1 MDFTY
6 SPAETE
12 FRLALRSWLR
22 DALPAGWGET
32 VFEPEDEDERAKFRL
47 DWERT
52 LHAGGW
58 SGINW
63 PKEYGGRGA
72 TLVERAIF
80 AEETARAR
88 TPEGLNI
95 IGHNLVATTLLHH
108 GTEAQKQRFLPPIM
122 ASDEVWCQGFSEPNA
137 GSDLASV
144 RTKAERHGDKFIV
157 NGQKVW
163 TSYAQ
168 YSQWCFALVRTDPS
182 APKHKGLSFL
192 LIDMAS
198 PGISIRPLR
207 QISGECEFNETFF
220 DNVEVPVENIVGEIN
235 GGWTIAMT
243 TLAYERGPEDAL
255 GRQIRFKQE
264 LDQLLIALSAQKR
277 GNSTAIDDP
286 DNRQKLARSI
296 TEVEAMR
303 LNSLRTFSKYLNGEE
318 RGPDASL
325 IKLYWSH
332 AAQRLYE
339 TALDTLGP
347 LAPLGGSDVRAAAS
361 GRFQLSYLQ
370 SKAFTIYSGSSEIQ
384 RNIIGE
390 RMLGLPKSGSPA
402 V

>member
-1 MDFTY
+1 MDFSY
-6 SPAETE
+6 SPAETD
-12 FRLALRSWLR
+12 FRMSLRHWLA
-22 DALPAGWGET
+22 DALPKGWGET
-32 VFEPEDEDERAKFRL
+32 VFEPEDEDERAMFRL
-47 DWERT
+47 EWERN
-52 LHAGGW
+52 LHSGGW

-72 TLVERAIF
+72 TLIERAIF
-80 AEETARAR
+80 AEEMALAGA
-88 TPEGLNI
+88 PEGLNI
-95 IGHNLVATTLLHH
+95 IGHNLAGTTILRH
-108 GTEAQKQRFLPPIM
+108 GTEAQKKRFLPKIIS
-122 ASDEVWCQGFSEPNA
+122 SDEVWCQGFSEPNA

-144 RTKAERHGDKFIV
+144 RTQAERRGDHFVV

-168 YSQWCFALVRTDPS
+168 YSQWCFALVRTDPD

-207 QISGECEFNETFF
+207 QISGESEFNETFF
-220 DNVEVPVENIVGEIN
+220 DDVIVPAENIVGEVN
-235 GGWTIAMT
+235 DGWRIAMT

-264 LDQLLIALSAQKR
+264 LDKLLDTVSAQRR
-277 GNSTAIDDP
+277 GDRLAVDEPAI
-286 DNRQKLARSI
+286 RQALAKSI
-296 TEVEAMR
+296 TEVEVMR

-332 AAQRLYE
+332 AAQRMYE
-339 TALDTLGP
+339 TALDALGP
-347 LAPLGGSDVRAAAS
+347 TAPLAATDPDAARGGL
-361 GRFQLSYLQ
+361 FQLSWLQ

-390 RMLGLPKSGSPA
+390 RMLGLPR
-402 V
+402 

>member
-1 MDFTY
+1 MDFNY
-6 SPAETE
+6 SPEE
-12 FRLALRSWLR
+12 EQFRRELRGWLK
-22 DALPAGWGET
+22 DALPQGWGET
-32 VFEPEDEDERAKFRL
+32 AFEPEEEEERAMFRL
-47 DWERT
+47 AWERK
-52 LHAGGW
+52 LYSGGW

-72 TLVERAIF
+72 TLIERAIF
-80 AEETARAR
+80 AEEMARAMA
-88 TPEGLNI
+88 PEGLNI
-95 IGHNLVATTLLHH
+95 IGHNLAGTTILRH
-108 GTEAQKQRFLPPIM
+108 GTEAQKKRFLPKIIS
-122 ASDEVWCQGFSEPNA
+122 SDEVWCQGFSEPNA

-144 RTKAERHGDKFIV
+144 RTRAERRGDKFVV
-157 NGQKVW
+157 NGQKIW

-168 YSQWCFALVRTDPS
+168 YSQWCFALVRTDPD

-192 LIDMAS
+192 LIDMSS

-207 QISGECEFNETFF
+207 QISGEYEFNETFF
-220 DNVEVPVENIVGEIN
+220 DDVEVPVENIVGDIN
-235 GGWTIAMT
+235 DGWRIAMT

-264 LDQLLIALSAQKR
+264 LDKLIESAAELKR
-277 GNSTAIDDP
+277 GGGSAIDDP
-286 DNRQKLARSI
+286 LVRQKLARSI
-296 TEVEAMR
+296 TEVEIMR
-303 LNSLRTFSKYLNGEE
+303 LNAVRTFSKYLNGED

-332 AAQRLYE
+332 AAQRMNE
-339 TALDTLGP
+339 SALDILGP
-347 LAPLGGSDVRAAAS
+347 TAPISGNDPLSTAS

-390 RMLGLPKSGSPA
+390 RMLGLPR
-402 V
+402 

>member
-1 MDFTY
+1 MDFSYTQ
-6 SPAETE
+6 AENE
-12 FRLALRSWLR
+12 FRLLLRNWL
-22 DALPAGWGET
+22 DGALPNGWAET
-32 VFEPEDEDERAKFRL
+32 VFEPEDEHERAMFRL
-47 DWERT
+47 AWERK
-52 LHAGGW
+52 LHSGGW

-80 AEETARAR
+80 AEEMARAR
-88 TPEGLNI
+88 APETLNVV
-95 IGHNLVATTLLHH
+95 GQNLSGPTILQF
-108 GTEAQKQRFLPPIM
+108 GTEQQKQRFLPTII
-122 ASDEVWCQGFSEPNA
+122 SSEEVWCQGFSEPNA

-144 RTKAERHGDKFIV
+144 RTTAKRSGDKFVV
-157 NGQKVW
+157 NGQKSW
-163 TSYAQ
+163 TSFAQ
-168 YSQWCFALVRTDPS
+168 YSQWCFALVRTDTDL
-182 APKHKGLSFL
+182 PKHKGLSFL

-207 QISGECEFNETFF
+207 QISGESEFNETFF
-220 DNVEVPVENIVGEIN
+220 DNVEVPVENIVGN
-235 GGWTIAMT
+235 VNDGWRIAMA

-264 LDQLLIALSAQKR
+264 MEQLLTTLSAQDR
-277 GNSTAIDDP
+277 GRGKAIDDP
-286 DNRQKLARSI
+286 NVRQKLAVSVI
-296 TEVEAMR
+296 EVEVMR
-303 LNSLRTFSKYLNGEE
+303 LNSLRTFSKFLNGEE

-332 AAQRLYE
+332 AAQNMYE
-339 TALDTLGP
+339 NALDALGP
-347 LAPLGGSDVRAAAS
+347 LAPLGGNDPLAPAA

-390 RMLGLPKSGSPA
+390 RMLGLPR
-402 V
+402 

>member
-1 MDFTY
+1 MDFAYT
-6 SPAETE
+6 PAEDE
-12 FRLALRSWLR
+12 FRRALRTWLV
-22 DALPAGWGET
+22 DALPRGWGET
-32 VFEPEDEDERAKFRL
+32 VFEPEDEDERARFRL
-47 DWERT
+47 DWERK
-52 LHAGGW
+52 LHGGGW
-58 SGINW
+58 SGLNW
-63 PKEYGGRGA
+63 PKDYGGRGA

-80 AEETARAR
+80 AEEMARAGA
-88 TPEGLNI
+88 PEGLNI

-108 GTEAQKQRFLPPIM
+108 GTESQKKRFLPGIM
-122 ASDEVWCQGFSEPNA
+122 SSDEVWCQGFSEPDA

-144 RTKAERHGDKFIV
+144 RTRAERRGDVFIV
-157 NGQKVW
+157 NGQKIW
-163 TSYAQ
+163 TSFAQ
-168 YSQWCFALVRTDPS
+168 YSHWCFALVRTDPD

-198 PGISIRPLR
+198 PGITIRPLR
-207 QISGECEFNETFF
+207 QISGESEFNETFF
-220 DNVEVPVENIVGEIN
+220 DDVEVPVENIVGEIN
-235 GGWTIAMT
+235 DGWRIAMT

-264 LDQLLIALSAQKR
+264 LDRLLATLIGKKR
-277 GNSTAIDDP
+277 GGDHAIDDAET
-286 DNRQKLARSI
+286 RQKLARSI
-296 TEVEAMR
+296 TEVEVMR

-339 TALDTLGP
+339 TALDALGP
-347 LAPLGGSDVRAAAS
+347 LAPLGGADRHAAGG
-361 GRFQLSYLQ
+361 GRFQLSWLQ

-390 RMLGLPKSGSPA
+390 RMLGLPR
-402 V
+402 